1 LLWEAPLWRLYQQL
15 NSQWRYVEAT
25 PVGLEL
31 SVFMQRVEAKNWD
44 MDLALDL
51 LKIIETGFLTK
62 DINGE

>member
-31 SVFMQRVEAKNWD
+31 SVFMQRIKAKGWD

-51 LKIIETGFLTK
+51 LKSIETAFLTK
-62 DINGE
+62 DVSDE